1 MGFGEIPFP
10 DLSSKDVL
18 MFRILR
24 ILPLLML
31 VAAPLAAQE
40 SFTPDQRTEVL
51 DILRRALREDPSILR
66 EAMAALDAAE
76 TRDRAVAAAQAL
88 AAERD
93 ALARNPADVVR
104 GNPRGDVTVV
114 EFFDVRCGYCR
125 QLTPAITELIRRD
138 PRVRLVLK
146 DLPIL
151 GPNSVV
157 ASRALIAAQRQGKY
171 GELYDA
177 LMALSGDVAEP
188 QIRREAERLG
198 LDWARLRRDMEAPDV
213 MARIETNLAL
223 ARRIGVEGTPAM
235 VIGDRLVGGAVPV
248 ETLVQLVAEARTAQR
263 R

>member
-1 MGFGEIPFP
+1 M
-10 DLSSKDVL
+10 
-18 MFRILR
+18 LR
-24 ILPLLML
+24 LLPLLL
-31 VAAPLAAQE
+31 LLASPLAAQE
-40 SFTPDQRTEVL
+40 TFTAEQRGAVV

-66 EAMAALDAAE
+66 EALASLEAAE
-76 TRDRAVAAAQAL
+76 TRDRALAAAQAL
-88 AAERD
+88 AAESD

-125 QLTPAITELIRRD
+125 QLTPAIAELIRRD
-138 PRVRLVLK
+138 PQVRLVLK

-157 ASRALIAAQRQGKY
+157 AARALIAAQRQGKY
-171 GELYDA
+171 GELHDA
-177 LMALSGDVAEP
+177 LMALTGEVAEP

-198 LDWARLRRDMEAPDV
+198 LDWARLRRDMDDAAV
-213 MARIETNLAL
+213 TARIDANLAL

-248 ETLVQLVAEARTAQR
+248 AALVQLVSDARAAR
-263 R
+263 RP